1 MEKTESNF
9 IQNADRDY
17 ISAVFEA
24 LMNFQTIEDL
34 LKECI
39 LASYEILAK
48 TTPPELE
55 FSPSNKD
62 IKRIENNLGL
72 GGLLN
77 KFEELTP
84 NKELC
89 KKIRGASTIRNEL
102 AHKAAANYLN
112 FLPSNNG
119 AQQAILETQKYE
131 KASKLAN
138 SLYYELNDVY
148 EKIMLVHGENV

>member
-1 MEKTESNF
+1 MENTESNF
-9 IQNADRDY
+9 IQNADRNY

-24 LMNFQTIEDL
+24 LMNFQAIEDL
-34 LKECI
+34 LKESI
-39 LASYEILAK
+39 LSSYEILAK

-55 FSPSNKD
+55 FRPSTKD
-62 IKRIENNLGL
+62 IKRIKSNLGL

-89 KKIRGASTIRNEL
+89 KKIRGASIIRNEL
-102 AHKAAANYLN
+102 AHKAAANYLK
-112 FLPSNNG
+112 FTPSNNG
-119 AQQAILETQKYE
+119 AQQAVLETKKYDD
-131 KASKLAN
+131 ASKLAN

-148 EKIMLVHGENV
+148 EKIMLVHGEKV

>member
-1 MEKTESNF
+1 MEKIESNF

-34 LKECI
+34 LKQCI

-55 FSPSNKD
+55 FRPSKQD
-62 IKRIENNLGL
+62 IKRIKNNLGL
-72 GGLLN
+72 GGLIN

-89 KKIRGASTIRNEL
+89 EKIRASSKIRNEL

-112 FLPSNNG
+112 FLPSNSG
-119 AQQAILETQKYE
+119 AQQAILETKKYDE
-131 KASKLAN
+131 ASKLAN
-138 SLYYELNDVY
+138 YLYYELNDVY
-148 EKIMLVHGENV
+148 EAIMLVHGEKV